1 MAARNEL
8 IDSLVVNLLVL
19 LLILSETL
27 PKFVNEALS
36 FNVGFDDD
44 DDDDDD
50 VVLAKMLKEAMEAT
64 LRKGLTLLG
73 TEAFWGR
80 EGSGFSLSTTA
91 IVVVV
96 VFDLSSFLTSSL

>member
-36 FNVGFDDD
+36 FSVGFDD

-96 VFDLSSFLTSSL
+96 VVFDLSCFSISCL